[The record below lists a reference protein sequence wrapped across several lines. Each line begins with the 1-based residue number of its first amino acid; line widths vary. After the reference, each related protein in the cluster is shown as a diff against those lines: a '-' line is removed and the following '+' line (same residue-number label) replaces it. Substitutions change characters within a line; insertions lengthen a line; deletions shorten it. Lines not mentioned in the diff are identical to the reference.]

1 MFIDIF
7 FQSLA
12 LIVAFVVIGQ
22 FIAKLIASKTK
33 GKGDG

>member
-7 FQSLA
+7 LQSLA

-22 FIAKLIASKTK
+22 LIAKIMTPTEKD
-33 GKGDG
+33 DG